1 MIYLYIVFNFLKK
14 FVIRLIILLILLIP
28 AGIITFNACK
38 HSPEDIV
45 IPDPDPDP
53 DPDPTGIPCDP
64 DTVYFENNILPLFLS
79 SCALSECHDAQTA
92 QDGVNLTSY
101 QSAMNSGEIK
111 PFQPWDSDLYEVLVE
126 DDPDKRMPP
135 PPASPLTADQ
145 INMIY
150 TWIAQGALNNRCDS
164 DDCDSVNVTFSQTV
178 WPIIQNNCLG
188 CHSGPTPNGGISLAG
203 YNEVKTAGSIAPGN
217 YGSLV
222 GTITWDAGNTNMP
235 QNGNQLPDCS
245 IAQINKWIADGM
257 PDN

>member
-1 MIYLYIVFNFLKK
+1 MKRLVF
-14 FVIRLIILLILLIP
+14 LLMLLLP
-28 AGIITFNACK
+28 AVVITFNACK

-45 IPDPDPDP
+45 MPDP

-64 DTVYFENNILPLFLS
+64 DTVYFENDVLPLFLS
-79 SCALSECHDAQTA
+79 SCGISGCHNAESA
-92 QDGVNLTSY
+92 QDGVVLISY
-101 QSAMNSGEIK
+101 QSIMQTGDVK
-111 PFQPWDSDLYEVLVE
+111 PFEPWDSDIIEVITE
-126 DDPDKRMPP
+126 DDLDKRMPP

-145 INMIY
+145 INTIY

-164 DDCDSVNVTFSQTV
+164 EDCDSVNVTFSQTV

-188 CHSGPTPNGGISLAG
+188 CHSGPAPNGGISLAG
-203 YNEVKTAGSIAPGN
+203 YNEVKSAGSIAPGI

-222 GTITWDAGNTNMP
+222 GTITWAAGNANMP